1 MPRIGL
7 SFESNLPLNLTRE
20 AVKAADEQGY
30 EVCWMP
36 GEESPGKEIPTQL
49 AAFALS
55 TSRIRVAT
63 GILTIYTRPP
73 TLIAQTATSLDEIS
87 NGRFVLG
94 LGTGHAA
101 RLQRN
106 HGIKLE
112 RPFQRMRE
120 YVQVIR
126 QILSDGRASY
136 QGKLLNIPDFQLAA
150 APPERQIPIYLAALG
165 PQMAELAGEIADGV
179 LLNMGTVE
187 YLKDVI
193 PRVKDAARKAG
204 RDPDKVDI
212 ACLIAA
218 SSGGSEAE
226 WVCRERIASYIGS
239 AFYQQLLRINGFGT
253 EVDLIV
259 QSLESG
265 DRQEAAHLV
274 SDRML
279 DALSL
284 AGDPSRWAEK
294 LERYRAAGVD
304 LPCLFISP
312 SGPDPTGSTLNSVR
326 ALKG

>member
-7 SFESNLPLNLTRE
+7 SFESHLPLDLMRE

-36 GEESPGKEIPTQL
+36 GEESPGKELPTQH
-49 AAFALS
+49 AAFAMA
-55 TSRIRVAT
+55 TSRIKVAT

-87 NGRFVLG
+87 DGRFMLG
-94 LGTGHAA
+94 LGTGHAE

-106 HGIKLE
+106 HGIRLE

-126 QILSDGRASY
+126 RILSDGWVSY
-136 QGKLLNIPDFQLAA
+136 QGKLLNIPNFQLAA
-150 APPERQIPIYLAALG
+150 APPERPIPIYLAALG
-165 PQMAELAGEIADGV
+165 PQMAALAGEIADGV

-187 YLKDVI
+187 YLRDVI
-193 PRVKDAARKAG
+193 PRVKDAARNAG

-212 ACLIAA
+212 ACLVAA

-226 WVCRERIASYIGS
+226 WACRERISSYIGS
-239 AFYQQLLRINGFGT
+239 PFYQQLLRANGFGT
-253 EVDLIV
+253 EVDRIV
-259 QSLESG
+259 GSLKSG
-265 DRQEAAHLV
+265 DRQEATRRV
-274 SDRML
+274 TDRML

-294 LERYRAAGVD
+294 LERYRSAGVD

-312 SGPDPTGSTLNSVR
+312 SGPDPTGSVLNSVR
-326 ALKG
+326 SLKG